1 MCLASSLIGKLFFTN
16 LRPPA
21 MVRAVMD
28 QFWSVLSMPIGLMLC
43 FTPILIAWIL
53 NEVRN
58 DPINKKERK

>member
-1 MCLASSLIGKLFFTN
+1 
-16 LRPPA
+16 
-21 MVRAVMD
+21 
-28 QFWSVLSMPIGLMLC
+28 MPIGLMLC

>member
-1 MCLASSLIGKLFFTN
+1 
-16 LRPPA
+16 